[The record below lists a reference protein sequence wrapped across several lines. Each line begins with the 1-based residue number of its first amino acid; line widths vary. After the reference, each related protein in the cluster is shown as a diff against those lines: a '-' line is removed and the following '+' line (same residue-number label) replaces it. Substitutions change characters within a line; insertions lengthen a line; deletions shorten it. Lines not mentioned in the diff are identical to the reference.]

1 MAHSEQHGPQ
11 SKRHFFDFHAEGWDR
26 DNSTASERLKI
37 DSLVRDMGLRKGWRV
52 LEVGCG
58 SGQVSAALLGV
69 LGPAG
74 QVTAFDISGAM
85 LAQARAKQLERA
97 FYFQADAAVLPLAGS
112 LFEATVLFRVFPHL
126 DGKSACLAE
135 LRRVLRP
142 GGWLILA
149 HPAGREQLN
158 ACHAAMSDEVA
169 LDMLPEEPVLRDT
182 LHVAGFKVM
191 SVEDHPE
198 RYLVLA
204 RRNG

>member
-1 MAHSEQHGPQ
+1 MAHSETRGPQ
-11 SKRHFFDFHAEGWDR
+11 SKRRFFDCHAEGWDR
-26 DNSTASERLKI
+26 ENSAESERCKI
-37 DSLVRDMGLRKGWRV
+37 ESLVREMGLRRGWRV

-85 LAQARAKQLERA
+85 LVQARTKQLERA
-97 FYFQADAAVLPLAGS
+97 FYFQAEAAVLPLAGAR
-112 LFEATVLFRVFPHL
+112 FEAAVLFRVFPHL
-126 DGKSACLAE
+126 DDKSACLAE

-158 ACHAAMSDEVA
+158 VCHAAMSGEVA
-169 LDMLPEEPVLRDT
+169 LDMLPE
-182 LHVAGFKVM
+182 
-191 SVEDHPE
+191 
-198 RYLVLA
+198 
-204 RRNG
+204 